1 MKLNR
6 YLASHRLRVPVMVSI
21 TALAFLLLL
30 NAPSDWVKVQVE
42 AKSEGPPASGRPWE
56 TVDDV
61 KRAGFFP
68 LQVGRWDSVRP
79 LGSFA
84 GWPQAVQAHDA
95 TGFFFLIGCLHC
107 NATA

>member
-1 MKLNR
+1 M
-6 YLASHRLRVPVMVSI
+6 
-21 TALAFLLLL
+21 
-30 NAPSDWVKVQVE
+30 KVQVE

-95 TGFFFLIGCLHC
+95 TGFFFSDWLSALQRNCQSILLIMTVGILVVFGLH
-107 NATA
+107 A